1 MVTLLTTSVLI
12 LVIISVAI
20 YLWQKP
26 RANRC
31 LDELPPPPN
40 PRGLFGGEMTA
51 TTLDA
56 ISTVDQ
62 DLRDS
67 LVAQAAL
74 GDKSILSKAHESKNL
89 ALYNEV
95 LTALVKASSS
105 DANILSLT
113 SDVTRNQWPVNKQL
127 ASAFINSWQKT
138 PDRSSTAK
146 MLHIAALSDDAET
159 YRKAIELAL
168 RAWRDGPLFDL
179 PALELNALLTGEF
192 WVLSSA
198 TRSSGA
204 GFILKRSL
212 ASARR
217 ELERAKH
224 AN

>member
-1 MVTLLTTSVLI
+1 MVTLLITSL
-12 LVIISVAI
+12 LVFGIFLVALYI
-20 YLWQKP
+20 WQKP
-26 RANRC
+26 RVRQS
-31 LDELPPPPN
+31 LDELPAPPTS
-40 PRGLFGGEMTA
+40 RGLFGDVA
-51 TTLDA
+51 PSASLDA
-56 ISTVDQ
+56 ATIDEA
-62 DLRDS
+62 LHHS
-67 LVAQAAL
+67 LVAHASG
-74 GDKSILSKAHESKNL
+74 GDKSTLKKAYDLSNRAI
-89 ALYNEV
+89 YDEV
-95 LTALVKASSS
+95 LTALVNGARS
-105 DANILSLT
+105 DAQILSLT
-113 SDVTRNQWPVNKQL
+113 SHVTRNQWPVNKPL
-127 ASAFINSWQKT
+127 AAAVINSWQKT

-159 YRKAIELAL
+159 YRQAGELAL
-168 RAWRDGPLFDL
+168 RFWREGKLRDL